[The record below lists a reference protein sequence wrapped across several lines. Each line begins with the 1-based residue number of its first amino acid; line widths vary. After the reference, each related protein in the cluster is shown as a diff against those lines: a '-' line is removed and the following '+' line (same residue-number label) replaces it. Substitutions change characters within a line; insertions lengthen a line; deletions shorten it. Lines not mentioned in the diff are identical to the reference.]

1 MKSKRPSKSSLKRGK
16 QLREEYELIAIVCEG
31 TKTEP
36 FYYDDVKR
44 VERLPSANIFVTGDC
59 GSDQLS
65 VVRHGIKQNKK
76 SVAEKNPSTLYDI
89 VFCVIDR
96 DAHQTFNAA
105 LDCALQYNRKK
116 NKAIILPIKSYPS
129 FEIWYLFHFLYTRQV
144 FVKTPTKSAGQRCK
158 EALNIEWKKVF
169 KEDYEKSHSDIY
181 KKLKSKNLVVDG
193 IKNATLALA
202 DAKKTNEMNPSTEA
216 HLLLEFLLSII
227 DQKFGIKN
235 ILDNIYDISEEIE
248 SNLIIKQDDNDKYLE
263 LLESYSSRIDTE
275 LQLLK
280 TSLAKENIIINKV
293 RLKFM
298 SSYLNELSTRINIA
312 KNDISE

>member
-36 FYYDDVKR
+36 FYYDDVKK

-59 GSDQLS
+59 GSDPLS
-65 VVRHGIKQNKK
+65 VVKHGIYLYEK

-105 LDCALQYNRKK
+105 LDYAVQYNRKK
-116 NKAIILPIKSYPS
+116 NKAIIFPIKSYPS

-158 EALNIEWKKVF
+158 EALNTEWKKVF
-169 KEDYEKSHSDIY
+169 KEDYEKSHADIY
-181 KKLKSKNLVVDG
+181 KKLKSKNLIVEG
-193 IKNATLALA
+193 IKNSSRALVDA
-202 DAKKTNEMNPSTEA
+202 DKTNEMNPSTEA

-235 ILDNIYDISEEIE
+235 ILDNIYEITEEIE
-248 SNLIIKQDDNDKYLE
+248 NNLIIKQDDNEQYLGV
-263 LLESYSSRIDTE
+263 LESYLSKIDTE
-275 LQLLK
+275 LQVIK
-280 TSLAKENIIINKV
+280 TSLAKENIKINKV

-298 SSYLNELSTRINIA
+298 LSYLNELSMRINIE
-312 KNDISE
+312 KNDMLK

>member
-16 QLREEYELIAIVCEG
+16 QPREEYELIAIVCEG

-36 FYYDDVKR
+36 FYYDDVKK

-59 GSDQLS
+59 SSDPLS
-65 VVRHGIKQNKK
+65 VVKHGIYLYER
-76 SVAEKNPSTLYDI
+76 SLAEKNPSTLYDI

-105 LDCALQYNRKK
+105 LEYALQYNRNK
-116 NKAIILPIKSYPS
+116 NKAIIFPIKSYPS

-144 FVKTPTKSAGQRCK
+144 FVKTPTKSAGQLCK

-169 KEDYEKSHSDIY
+169 KEDYEKSYNDIY
-181 KKLKSKNLVVDG
+181 KKLKSKNLVEEG

-202 DAKKTNEMNPSTEA
+202 DAQKTNEMNPSTEA
-216 HLLLEFLLSII
+216 HLLLEFLLSIVE
-227 DQKFGIKN
+227 QKFGIKN
-235 ILDNIYDISEEIE
+235 ILDNIYEFSEEIE
-248 SNLIIKQDDNDKYLE
+248 KNLIIKQDNDEKYLE
-263 LLESYSSRIDTE
+263 LLESYLLRIDTE
-275 LQLLK
+275 LQLVK
-280 TSLAKENIIINKV
+280 TSLAKEKITINKV

-298 SSYLNELSTRINIA
+298 LSYLNELSTRINIA
-312 KNDISE
+312 K

>member
-1 MKSKRPSKSSLKRGK
+1 
-16 QLREEYELIAIVCEG
+16 
-31 TKTEP
+31 
-36 FYYDDVKR
+36 
-44 VERLPSANIFVTGDC
+44 
-59 GSDQLS
+59 
-65 VVRHGIKQNKK
+65 
-76 SVAEKNPSTLYDI
+76 
-89 VFCVIDR
+89 
-96 DAHQTFNAA
+96 
-105 LDCALQYNRKK
+105 
-116 NKAIILPIKSYPS
+116 
-129 FEIWYLFHFLYTRQV
+129 
-144 FVKTPTKSAGQRCK
+144 
-158 EALNIEWKKVF
+158 
-169 KEDYEKSHSDIY
+169 
-181 KKLKSKNLVVDG
+181 
-193 IKNATLALA
+193 
-202 DAKKTNEMNPSTEA
+202 MNPSTEA

>member
-36 FYYDDVKR
+36 FYYDDVKK

-59 GSDQLS
+59 GSDPLS
-65 VVRHGIKQNKK
+65 VVKHGIHLYEK

-96 DAHQTFNAA
+96 DAHQTFTAA
-105 LDCALQYNRKK
+105 VDYALQYNRKN
-116 NKAIILPIKSYPS
+116 NKAIIFPIKSYPS
-129 FEIWYLFHFLYTRQV
+129 FEIWYLFHFLYTRQM

-158 EALNIEWKKVF
+158 EALNIKWKEIF

-181 KKLKSKNLVVDG
+181 KKLKSKNLIVEG

-202 DAKKTNEMNPSTEA
+202 DAKKTDEMNPSTEA
-216 HLLLEFLLSII
+216 HLLLEFLLSIV

-235 ILDNIYDISEEIE
+235 ILDNIYEISEEIE
-248 SNLIIKQDDNDKYLE
+248 NNLIKKQDNIDKYLE
-263 LLESYSSRIDTE
+263 LLDSYLSRIDSE
-275 LQLLK
+275 LQLLRA
-280 TSLAKENIIINKV
+280 SLDKEKITINKT

-298 SSYLNELSTRINIA
+298 ISYLNELSTRINIA
-312 KNDISE
+312 KSDIPE

>member
-16 QLREEYELIAIVCEG
+16 QSREEYELIAIVCEG

-36 FYYDDVKR
+36 FYYDDVKK

-59 GSDQLS
+59 GSDPLS
-65 VVRHGIKQNKK
+65 VVRHGIHLYEK

>member
-36 FYYDDVKR
+36 FYYDDVKK

-59 GSDQLS
+59 GSDPLS
-65 VVRHGIKQNKK
+65 VVKHGIYLYEK

-105 LDCALQYNRKK
+105 VDYALQYNRNN
-116 NKAIILPIKSYPS
+116 NKAIIFPIKSYPS
-129 FEIWYLFHFLYTRQV
+129 FEIWYLFHFLYTRQM

-158 EALNIEWKKVF
+158 DALNIEWKKIF

-181 KKLKSKNLVVDG
+181 KKLKSKNLIVEGV
-193 IKNATLALA
+193 KNSSLALA
-202 DAKKTNEMNPSTEA
+202 DAKKTNVMNPSTEA
-216 HLLLEFLLSII
+216 HLLLEFLLSIV

-235 ILDNIYDISEEIE
+235 ILDNIYEISEEIE
-248 SNLIIKQDDNDKYLE
+248 NNLIIKQDNIDKYLE
-263 LLESYSSRIDTE
+263 LLDSYLSRIDSE

-280 TSLAKENIIINKV
+280 ASLAKEKITINKT

-298 SSYLNELSTRINIA
+298 VSYLNELSTRINIA
-312 KNDISE
+312 KSDIPE

>member
-36 FYYDDVKR
+36 LYYDDVKK

-59 GSDQLS
+59 GSDPLS
-65 VVRHGIKQNKK
+65 VVKHGIYLYEK
-76 SVAEKNPSTLYDI
+76 SFAEKNPSTLYDI

-105 LDCALQYNRKK
+105 LEYALQYNKNK
-116 NKAIILPIKSYPS
+116 NKAIIVPIKSYPS
-129 FEIWYLFHFLYTRQV
+129 FEIWYLFHFLYTRQA
-144 FVKTPTKSAGQRCK
+144 FSKTPTKSAGQRCK
-158 EALNIEWKKVF
+158 EALNIEWRKVF
-169 KEDYEKSHSDIY
+169 KEDYEKSYSDIY
-181 KKLKSKNLVVDG
+181 KRLKSKNLVVEG
-193 IKNATLALA
+193 VKNATLALA

-216 HLLLEFLLSII
+216 HLLLEFLLSIVE
-227 DQKFGIKN
+227 QKFGVKN
-235 ILDNIYDISEEIE
+235 ILDNIYEISDEIE
-248 SNLIIKQDDNDKYLE
+248 RNLIIKQDNEEKYLD
-263 LLESYSSRIDTE
+263 LLESYLSRIDTE

-280 TSLAKENIIINKV
+280 VSLAKEKITINKV

-298 SSYLNELSTRINIA
+298 LSYLNELSTRINIA
-312 KNDISE
+312 KSDMSE

>member
-36 FYYDDVKR
+36 FYYDDVKK

-59 GSDQLS
+59 GSDPLS
-65 VVRHGIKQNKK
+65 VVRHGIHLYEK
-76 SVAEKNPSTLYDI
+76 SVAEKHPSTLYDI

>member
-1 MKSKRPSKSSLKRGK
+1 MNG
-16 QLREEYELIAIVCEG
+16 
-31 TKTEP
+31 
-36 FYYDDVKR
+36 
-44 VERLPSANIFVTGDC
+44 
-59 GSDQLS
+59 
-65 VVRHGIKQNKK
+65 
-76 SVAEKNPSTLYDI
+76 
-89 VFCVIDR
+89 
-96 DAHQTFNAA
+96 
-105 LDCALQYNRKK
+105 
-116 NKAIILPIKSYPS
+116 
-129 FEIWYLFHFLYTRQV
+129 
-144 FVKTPTKSAGQRCK
+144 
-158 EALNIEWKKVF
+158 KKVF

>member
-36 FYYDDVKR
+36 FYYDDVKK

-59 GSDQLS
+59 GSDPLS
-65 VVRHGIKQNKK
+65 VVRHGIHLYEK

-181 KKLKSKNLVVDG
+181 KKLKSKNHVVDG

>member
-36 FYYDDVKR
+36 FYYDDVKK

-59 GSDQLS
+59 GSDPLS
-65 VVRHGIKQNKK
+65 VVRHGMHLYEK

>member
-36 FYYDDVKR
+36 FYYDDVKK

-59 GSDQLS
+59 GSDPLS
-65 VVRHGIKQNKK
+65 VVRHGIHLYEK

-202 DAKKTNEMNPSTEA
+202 DAKKTNEIKPSTEA
-216 HLLLEFLLSII
+216 HLILEFLLSII

>member
-36 FYYDDVKR
+36 FYYDDVKK

-59 GSDQLS
+59 GSDPLS
-65 VVRHGIKQNKK
+65 VVRHGIHLYEK

-169 KEDYEKSHSDIY
+169 KEDYEKFHSDIY

>member
-36 FYYDDVKR
+36 FYYDDVKK

-59 GSDQLS
+59 GSDPLS
-65 VVRHGIKQNKK
+65 VVRHGIHLYEK
-76 SVAEKNPSTLYDI
+76 SFAEKNPSTLYDI

>member
-36 FYYDDVKR
+36 FYYDDVKK

-59 GSDQLS
+59 GSDPLS
-65 VVRHGIKQNKK
+65 VVKHGIHLYEK

-96 DAHQTFNAA
+96 DAHQTFTAA
-105 LDCALQYNRKK
+105 VDYALQYNRNN
-116 NKAIILPIKSYPS
+116 NKAIIFPIKSYPS

-158 EALNIEWKKVF
+158 EALNIEWKKIF

-181 KKLKSKNLVVDG
+181 KKLKSKNLIVEG

-202 DAKKTNEMNPSTEA
+202 DAKKTDEMNPSTEA
-216 HLLLEFLLSII
+216 HLLLEFLLNIV

-235 ILDNIYDISEEIE
+235 ILDNIYEISEEIE
-248 SNLIIKQDDNDKYLE
+248 NNLIIKQDNIDKYLE
-263 LLESYSSRIDTE
+263 LLDSYLSRIDSA

-280 TSLAKENIIINKV
+280 ASLAKEKITINKT

-298 SSYLNELSTRINIA
+298 ISYLNELSTRINIA
-312 KNDISE
+312 KSDITE